1 MELINFKNG
10 KTPASAE
17 TMLAFQQNIVNAIN
31 GTVVFEGNINGNIE
45 FSQNIINAQKIEIVF
60 NTTGV
65 TPQVTKTEIVL
76 PPFQK
81 NISLEVTQ
89 KDTGQNVTHIRT
101 KTVSLTNTGITV
113 LSYGNW
119 NSYSGQ
125 GSEGAD
131 SIYITKVIAY
141 LSAPQA
147 EVEETLTE
155 EERVI
160 ELVKQEYGTD
170 KGVSFNIVNKTGQIY
185 NVSVVDDSSSA
196 VLKWYTVDMSTE
208 TVTED

>member
-1 MELINFKNG
+1 M
-10 KTPASAE
+10 
-17 TMLAFQQNIVNAIN
+17 
-31 GTVVFEGNINGNIE
+31 
-45 FSQNIINAQKIEIVF
+45 
-60 NTTGV
+60 
-65 TPQVTKTEIVL
+65 
-76 PPFQK
+76 
-81 NISLEVTQ
+81 EVTQ

-170 KGVSFNIVNKTGQIY
+170 QGVSFNIVNKTGQIY